1 LIWEKRYGNG
11 CFYGVNGDFLDSEYG
26 IGFLTGI
33 FSEIE
38 DDFIYPVVNAK
49 ANLLDCF
56 PELDNEYEN
65 AIQELYYRD
74 TNMFIRDTI
83 WPALVKLS
91 EANTVVFSARL
102 SRPVSETNTEDY
114 NDLAELFERRS
125 FEIDDS
131 LETET
136 PELPYLCY
144 GHERN
149 NEDIFKMKC
158 SISGAGLATHYI
170 DMSEVMGKNADND
183 KYEWSAYYLELSKF
197 MYDLNQDTDW
207 MNAVTESEALERYKR
222 YLLLRPVI
230 EKTNEEINIRTE
242 NFHDQ
247 CFYIIRTD
255 KMISSGEGYEADK
268 IGDNA
273 YLISVSKEDITISLQ

>member
-1 LIWEKRYGNG
+1 
-11 CFYGVNGDFLDSEYG
+11 
-26 IGFLTGI
+26 LTGI

-38 DDFIYPVVNAK
+38 DDFVYPVVNAK

-65 AIQELYYRD
+65 AIQELYYGD

-83 WPALVKLS
+83 WPTLVKLS

-102 SRPVSETNTEDY
+102 SRPVSETNTENY
-114 NDLAELFERRS
+114 NYLAELFERRS

-131 LETET
+131 LETEKL
-136 PELPYLCY
+136 ELPYICY
-144 GHERN
+144 GHEHN
-149 NEDIFKMKC
+149 DEDIFKMKC

-183 KYEWSAYYLELSKF
+183 EYEWSTYYLELSKF

-207 MNAVTESEALERYKR
+207 MNAVTVSEALERYKR

-273 YLISVSKEDITISLQ
+273 YLISVSKENITISVQ